1 MIPHP
6 PSPRAA
12 LARTALA
19 ALIVATVSLIATA
32 CAPEPTAPA
41 PTEPA
46 EPTAPAPTG
55 PPPPAQLHRDATS
68 FITPGERSGLAGCPM
83 FPVDHAYHATV
94 TSLAAHPRSSA
105 MIAATTDSPLRGGFG
120 SSVWMGSRTGIPV
133 NVVDGRTAARTDVVV
148 EDWRSDGSHVGMP
161 LPDSPRFEGWPGKA
175 WDAHLLVVDSS
186 TCTTRE
192 LLNVRDPSD
201 DFLGLGGGRWW
212 ADAASSF
219 DLRSNASSSGSTA
232 SRTSLLAGM
241 VRYDEVASGRID
253 HVLGASLPE
262 ISSGPPVWPA
272 MGTDGRSDDPDAIP
286 MGSWLRLR
294 ADADT
299 SQLGAQARVVAAALQ
314 KHGVVIGDTG
324 PGLSLAGEPD
334 ERWDDA
340 DLGTLGTL
348 SLSDF
353 EIVDASPMMVRP
365 DSYQLRR

>member
-6 PSPRAA
+6 PSHRAA
-12 LARTALA
+12 RARTALA
-19 ALIVATVSLIATA
+19 ALVLATVSLVATA
-32 CAPEPTAPA
+32 CAPEP
-41 PTEPA
+41 

-55 PPPPAQLHRDATS
+55 PQPPAQFQRNATP
-68 FITPGERSGLAGCPM
+68 FITPGERPGLAGCPV
-83 FPVDHAYHATV
+83 FPTDHFSHATV
-94 TSLAAHPRSSA
+94 SSLAPHPRSSA

-120 SSVWMGSRTGIPV
+120 SGVWMGSRSGIPV
-133 NVVDGRTAARTDVVV
+133 NVVDGRTAPRVDVVV
-148 EDWRSDGSHVGMP
+148 EDWRTDGGHLGVP
-161 LPDSPRFEGWPGKA
+161 LPAVPRFEGWPGKA

-201 DFLGLGGGRWW
+201 DILGLGGGRWW
-212 ADAASSF
+212 ADGAGAF
-219 DLRSNASSSGSTA
+219 DLRSNTPSPTGSTA
-232 SRTSLLAGM
+232 SKGSLLATM

-253 HVLGASLPE
+253 HVLGAALPE

-294 ADADT
+294 TDADT
-299 SQLGAQARVVAAALQ
+299 SQLGPQARVVAAALRT
-314 KHGVVIGDTG
+314 HGAVVGDTG
-324 PGLSLAGEPD
+324 PGLVLGGEPD

-340 DLGTLGTL
+340 DIGTLGTL

-353 EIVDASPMMVRP
+353 EIVDASPMMVTR
-365 DSYQLRR
+365 DSHQLRR